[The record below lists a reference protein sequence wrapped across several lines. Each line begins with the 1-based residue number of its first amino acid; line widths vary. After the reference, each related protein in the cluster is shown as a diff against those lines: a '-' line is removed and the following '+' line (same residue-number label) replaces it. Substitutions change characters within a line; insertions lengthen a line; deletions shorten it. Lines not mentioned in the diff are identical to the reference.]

1 VWWWRPDDGEDAKAA
16 GSGRAL
22 EEEEEE
28 EEEDEEDEAP
38 AVLRFTPARAR
49 PVLILSSVVEGKKRN
64 TYSNSRDEF
73 SIYG

>member
-28 EEEDEEDEAP
+28 EEEEEDEAP